1 MKKLFCCFVFLFLF
15 VQDFFSF
22 SRPDDFFSESGFIES
37 YGNEPF
43 NYPVFVVHSKK
54 YAIETDEKSKR
65 ELLSFQGKKIA
76 LTGTLLD
83 ENTIRPESFK
93 TVK

>member
-1 MKKLFCCFVFLFLF
+1 MKKLFCCFVLLFLF
-15 VQDFFSF
+15 AQDFFSF
-22 SRPDDFFSESGFIES
+22 SRSDDFFSESGFIES

-54 YAIETDEKSKR
+54 YAIKADEKSKK

-93 TVK
+93 SIK

>member
-1 MKKLFCCFVFLFLF
+1 MLFCFLIFICAG
-15 VQDFFSF
+15 FFSF

-54 YAIETDEKSKR
+54 YAIEADEKCKK
-65 ELLSFQGKKIA
+65 ELLSFQGKKIS

-93 TVK
+93 SIK

>member
-15 VQDFFSF
+15 AQDFFSF

-54 YAIETDEKSKR
+54 YAIEADNETKNL
-65 ELLSFQGKKIA
+65 LLSVQGKKIL
-76 LTGTLLD
+76 LTGKLVEDKKIQL
-83 ENTIRPESFK
+83 EKFEIEK
-93 TVK
+93 

>member
-15 VQDFFSF
+15 AQDFFSF
-22 SRPDDFFSESGFIES
+22 SRPHDFFSESGFIES

-54 YAIETDEKSKR
+54 YAIEADNETKNL
-65 ELLSFQGKKIA
+65 LLSVQGKKIL
-76 LTGTLLD
+76 LTGKLVEDKKIQL
-83 ENTIRPESFK
+83 EKFEIEK
-93 TVK
+93 

>member
-15 VQDFFSF
+15 AQDFFSF

-54 YAIETDEKSKR
+54 YAIEADNESKNL
-65 ELLSFQGKKIA
+65 LLSVQGKKIL
-76 LTGTLLD
+76 LTGKLVEDKKIQL
-83 ENTIRPESFK
+83 EKFEIEK
-93 TVK
+93 